1 MEWYIP
7 ITIIPGIGLI
17 IMSTSNIILVLN
29 EEITRLEYSDSK
41 NTDIIRAKTIQLKVL
56 SIAISFQY
64 LGILFFLM
72 SGIAGYLSDSLSFL
86 KYLLI
91 TGVGLVTLSI
101 LLLLFYSLKAI
112 NIRQKHL
119 KI

>member
-1 MEWYIP
+1 MVHTNNNNSRYR
-7 ITIIPGIGLI
+7 TNNYVNLKYHF
-17 IMSTSNIILVLN
+17 STN